1 MIKSR
6 IQIKL
11 AVVAMATLV
20 PMTAVPLANESAVE
34 VTSSVAEKS
43 VGNTQQSSGE
53 KNTNTGSSKNSDFQ
67 TLPNVAT
74 NLKVEVQTRFNEIR
88 SELLDERALFID
100 RWLAV
105 VAIVLT
111 FFGVIVAI
119 AGFVGFRRFREIEE
133 EAKAS
138 AKTIADAA
146 EVVERDRLTI
156 RKKSEEVT
164 AMVNKLDAKSAAANP
179 KEVTQTVAN
188 VQDNPDASLVDKA
201 IADAISLQ
209 QQGEHK
215 DAIEKWRAIAQISEE
230 SDDELAARAWFS
242 IGYLSPDEDVA
253 DKLSSY
259 SRAINL
265 KPNYFV
271 AYVNRG
277 NAKGV
282 LGRHKDAIAD
292 YNKALEF
299 NPNLAEAYS
308 NRGVAKDELGQ
319 YVDAIADYNKALEL
333 DPNLADAYSNRGVT
347 YDNLGRFK
355 DAIADY
361 DEAIRLSP
369 ASANV
374 FNNRGTVKS
383 KLEQNND
390 AIADF
395 NKALK
400 LNPDYGNAYANR
412 GVVRA
417 AMGRHED
424 AIADYSVAIR
434 LNPEFAYAYLERGK
448 AKMNLEFKDEAKS
461 DLQTALV
468 LARKFDNVDLVNKAE
483 QSLHKLSA
491 KNGD

>member
-11 AVVAMATLV
+11 AVVAMAALV
-20 PMTAVPLANESAVE
+20 PMTAVPQASESAVE

-74 NLKVEVQTRFNEIR
+74 NLEVDVQTRFNEIR

-119 AGFVGFRRFREIEE
+119 AGFVGFRRFREIEK
-133 EAKAS
+133 EANTS

-146 EVVERDRLTI
+146 VVVERDRLTI

-242 IGYLSPDEDVA
+242 IGYLSPEEDVA

-277 NAKGV
+277 NIKGV

-308 NRGVAKDELGQ
+308 NRGAAKDGLGQ

-333 DPNLADAYSNRGVT
+333 NPNLADSYSNRGVT

-355 DAIADY
+355 DAIADF

-369 ASANV
+369 ASAKV
-374 FNNRGTVKS
+374 FNNRGTVKI
-383 KLEQNND
+383 KIR
-390 AIADF
+390 AI
-395 NKALK
+395 
-400 LNPDYGNAYANR
+400 
-412 GVVRA
+412 
-417 AMGRHED
+417 
-424 AIADYSVAIR
+424 
-434 LNPEFAYAYLERGK
+434 
-448 AKMNLEFKDEAKS
+448 
-461 DLQTALV
+461 
-468 LARKFDNVDLVNKAE
+468 
-483 QSLHKLSA
+483 
-491 KNGD
+491 